1 MENNNVSIGTIQ
13 KVLGHENR
21 ATTEIYLHSIGNA
34 ERIALD
40 IYEAARKSLTQIHTR
55 SGQGVSPQR
64 ANPLILLVRQPR
76 FELGTYGLEGRC
88 SIQLSYWRIMMLT
101 HKR

>member
-1 MENNNVSIGTIQ
+1 MENNNVSIGTIP

-21 ATTEIYLHSIGNA
+21 ATSEIYLHSIGNA

-55 SGQGVSPQR
+55 SGQGVSP
-64 ANPLILLVRQPR
+64 
-76 FELGTYGLEGRC
+76 
-88 SIQLSYWRIMMLT
+88 
-101 HKR
+101 